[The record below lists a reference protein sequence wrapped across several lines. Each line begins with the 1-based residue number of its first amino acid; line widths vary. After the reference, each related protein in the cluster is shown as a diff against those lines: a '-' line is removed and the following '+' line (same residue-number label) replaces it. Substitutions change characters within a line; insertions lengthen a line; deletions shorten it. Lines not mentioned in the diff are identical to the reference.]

1 MGKILFCFEI
11 KMKLD
16 HLTYCLCGCKSL
28 VPVALFALGFL
39 CSIRSNNRR
48 ILNVKMSS
56 EVGNIVRLGKDCQ
69 KKSKSEI
76 PHFFLS
82 SNFMIFTYIFDMS
95 AASKSPEKITYTDFD
110 CPRPQTSNT
119 KKHPCSVCYVTKF
132 NDEHVSTIMFLF

>member
-1 MGKILFCFEI
+1 MPDKNLRWDVGKILFFSEI
-11 KMKLD
+11 RMKLD

-82 SNFMIFTYIFDMS
+82 SNFMIFTYIYVFAIS
-95 AASKSPEKITYTDFD
+95 AASKSPDKITYTYGQF
-110 CPRPQTSNT
+110 
-119 KKHPCSVCYVTKF
+119 
-132 NDEHVSTIMFLF
+132 